1 MLLSVVE
8 WSWIV
13 SDKGRNKDDYC
24 VIRVIIVRRVSLTIP
39 YFMCSYDTIN
49 PHNPHTYR
57 VIPMIK
63 DDSYSDLGQLN
74 IRIVSC
80 QVILVK
86 F

>member
-49 PHNPHTYR
+49 PHSYS

-63 DDSYSDLGQLN
+63 GDSYSDLGQLN

-80 QVILVK
+80 QVILIK

>member
-49 PHNPHTYR
+49 PH
-57 VIPMIK
+57 
-63 DDSYSDLGQLN
+63 SYSDLGQLN

-80 QVILVK
+80 QVILIK